1 MVKSFRTQADRLLQG
16 LVKLCM
22 LTGVTFLVT
31 ACYGPMPDRSQEEE
45 AEIAEIEQ
53 VLEDSLNNH
62 ETGRD

>member
-31 ACYGPMPDRSQEEE
+31 ACYGPVPNRTEEEE
-45 AEIAEIEQ
+45 AEMAEIEQ

>member
-1 MVKSFRTQADRLLQG
+1 MSKSIRTTTDRLLQG

-31 ACYGPMPDRSQEEE
+31 ACYGPMPDRTTEEE
-45 AEIAEIEQ
+45 AEVAEIEQ

>member
-31 ACYGPMPDRSQEEE
+31 ACYGPVPNRTEEEE
-45 AEIAEIEQ
+45 AEMAEIEQ
-53 VLEDSLNNH
+53 VLEDTLNNH